1 MDKDYLENLRSGVAA
16 GNIAAERLLLLTAL
30 QHDDRDEIE
39 ALLGRCKDAD
49 HRRYIEAELQCF
61 HGRPGDESWQ
71 DLLRQCAEAGHRE
84 AQFVASVY
92 HEWARCTGQLPQ
104 DAANDCFS
112 KGWDKWRAPEW
123 TEVISGSGVTVE
135 CSAQFAS
142 RPLIA
147 YLRSLLGPQLQPSA
161 VIDPDSGQPIAHPVR
176 LNQSTQWLPELLG
189 WVGKLFEVR
198 LADACQYAVSNGEV
212 PSLLHYRP
220 GQRYKA
226 HLDCIGKKLAESEE
240 GRAQGGQR
248 THTILLAMGNDD
260 LAGGETWFPHLEQ
273 GARSATGE
281 LLRFNNT
288 DEDGQP
294 LLNSLHEGQAVTAG
308 EKWLLSK
315 WVRANSTPYGRE
327 ICLQS
332 STT

>member
-1 MDKDYLENLRSGVAA
+1 MDKDYLESLRSGVAA
-16 GNIAAERLLLLTAL
+16 GNTAAERLLLLTSL
-30 QHDDRDEIE
+30 QHEDDDEIE
-39 ALLGRCKDAD
+39 ALLERCKNAD
-49 HRRYIEAELQCF
+49 HRRYIAAELQCF

-71 DLLRQCAEAGHRE
+71 DLLRQCADAGHRE
-84 AQFVASVY
+84 AQLVVSVY
-92 HEWARCTGQLPQ
+92 HEWARCSGQLPM
-104 DAANDCFS
+104 DAPNDCS
-112 KGWDKWRAPEW
+112 AAAWDAWSAPEW
-123 TEVISGSGVTVE
+123 TEVISGSGITVE
-135 CSAQFAS
+135 CSAEFAS

-147 YLRSLLGPQLQPSA
+147 YLRSLLGPQLQPAA
-161 VIDPDSGQPIAHPVR
+161 VIDPASGKAIAHPVR

-189 WVGKLFEVR
+189 WVGKLFEIR
-198 LADACQYAVSNGEV
+198 LADTCQYSVSTGEV

-226 HLDCIGKKLAESEE
+226 HLDCIDNKLAESEQ
-240 GRAQGGQR
+240 GRAEGGQR

-260 LAGGETWFPHLEQ
+260 LKGGETWFPQLEQ
-273 GARSATGE
+273 GTRAATGE

-288 DEDGQP
+288 DQDGQP
-294 LLNSLHEGQAVTAG
+294 LPNSLHEGQAVKAG

-332 STT
+332 NVS